1 MSGLRAGG
9 RELVVEGRVCRVARL
24 DGDAYKFL
32 DDPEPVLADL
42 RGSKDRVDLFTFM
55 QRMPDTDPKYRYT
68 VEWENQAILPVS
80 TFEHWWTQQIG
91 FKARNKAKQAEK
103 KGITIREVPF
113 DEELVRGISEIYNE
127 CPVRQ
132 GRLFPHY
139 GKTVEEV
146 RRMSATFLDTSIFIG
161 AFAADKLI
169 GFVKLTA
176 DDSWTQAG
184 LMHILS
190 MLQYRDKAPTNALVA
205 QAVRSCADRHI
216 AYLVYSNFGYGKK
229 AQSSLSD
236 FKQRNGFQAVNI
248 PRYYVPLSGWGS
260 LAYRAG
266 LHRRLAERVP
276 EPIAAKLREWRSAWY
291 QHKFQ
296 LKPEA
301 FQGS

>member
-1 MSGLRAGG
+1 MSALRAGG
-9 RELVVEGRVCRVARL
+9 KELVVEGQLCRVARL

-42 RGSKDRVDLFTFM
+42 RESKDRVDLFTFM
-55 QRMPDTDPKYRYT
+55 QRMPNTTPKHTYT

-80 TFEHWWTQQIG
+80 TFEHWWTQQIRV
-91 FKARNKAKQAEK
+91 KTRNKAKLAEK

-113 DEELVRGISEIYNE
+113 DDELARGIREIYNE

-146 RRMSATFLDTSIFIG
+146 RKLSATFLDTSIFIG
-161 AFAADKLI
+161 AFAGDKLI
-169 GFVKLTA
+169 GFIKLTA

-190 MLQYRDKAPTNALVA
+190 MLEHRDKAANNALVA

-216 AYLVYSNFGYGKK
+216 PYLVYSNFGYGKK
-229 AQSSLSD
+229 MRSSLSD
-236 FKQRNGFQAVNI
+236 FKEHNGFQPVNI
-248 PRYYVPLSGWGS
+248 PRYYVPLTGWGS
-260 LAYRAG
+260 LAYRLG
-266 LHRRLAERVP
+266 LHRRLSERVP

-296 LKPEA
+296 LKSEA
-301 FQGS
+301 F